1 MFRLV
6 RRPLTDLLE
15 GRRIDMPMRDAA
27 SRDAASRAV
36 EGPNVGDDAGPAPAA
51 AASSLRVV
59 ARSRAAGRLEAMT
72 SDID

>member
-36 EGPNVGDDAGPAPAA
+36 EGPNVGDDGDRRRLQLRRRCV
-51 AASSLRVV
+51 SSRDLVQP
-59 ARSRAAGRLEAMT
+59 GG
-72 SDID
+72 